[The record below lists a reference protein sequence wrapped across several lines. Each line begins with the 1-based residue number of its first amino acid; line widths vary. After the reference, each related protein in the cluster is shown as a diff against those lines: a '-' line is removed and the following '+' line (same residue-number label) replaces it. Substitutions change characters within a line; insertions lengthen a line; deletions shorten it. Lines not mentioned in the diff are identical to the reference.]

1 VFPWRWQTDHGHGI
15 TRDDLVLDGTGKSS
29 AKRVTGI
36 LTAPRSQ
43 DFPAALADRAASP
56 LGFWPSSV
64 FPLSTA
70 LTDACELVEPLPNV
84 LDLELVEPL
93 ISKVRI
99 DVQTGEQLI
108 RLVCLGC
115 EVRLDDLFQ
124 PIREKVAELGYVGT
138 DRSAACL
145 VPELKPCPPSGF
157 VGLALDIFAVAF
169 AARLGAPN
177 ITSVAGDPAIA
188 VLDWID

>member
-1 VFPWRWQTDHGHGI
+1 MFPWRWQTDHGHRI
-15 TRDDLVLDGTGKSS
+15 TRDDLILDGTGKSS

-56 LGFWPSSV
+56 LGFWPGSV

-93 ISKVRI
+93 MAKVRI
-99 DVQTGEQLI
+99 DVQTGEQLV
-108 RLVCLGC
+108 RLVRLGRK
-115 EVRLDDLFQ
+115 VRLDDLSQ
-124 PIREKVAELGYVGT
+124 PVGEEVAELGYVGAY
-138 DRSAACL
+138 RSAACL
-145 VPELKPCPPSGF
+145 IPELEPSP
-157 VGLALDIFAVAF
+157 LTTTD
-169 AARLGAPN
+169 
-177 ITSVAGDPAIA
+177 TSGRMRTTRSRSVPRYKSMKA
-188 VLDWID
+188 